1 MASTQELKDRVF
13 AEIDAR
19 GDEIVGVAREILA
32 HPEAG
37 YREVRTSKLVAKRLR
52 GLDISC
58 REGLALT
65 GVKGSLAGG
74 SSGPAIAVLGELDSL
89 LVNDHPHAD
98 SDTGAAHA
106 CGHHAQIGMML
117 GVATALKHS
126 GVMPELGG
134 QVTFMAVPA
143 EEFIEIEWRDEMRQQ
158 ARSSSLE
165 ASPSWC
171 GWASSTMLT
180 SPCWY
185 TAPPTRRTRCWA
197 WVAPT
202 MAWWPSGYSFWVAGP
217 MQGARLTWASTP

>member
-1 MASTQELKDRVF
+1 MASTQEIKDRVF

-19 GDEIVGVAREILA
+19 ADEIVGVAREILA

-37 YREVRTSKLVAKRLR
+37 YREVRTSQLVAERLR

-65 GVKGSLAGG
+65 GVKGSLSGG
-74 SSGPAIAVLGELDSL
+74 SEGPAIAVLGELDSL

-98 SDTGAAHA
+98 PGTGAAHA

-126 GVMPELGG
+126 GVMPDLGG
-134 QVTFMAVPA
+134 RVTFMAVPA

-158 ARSSSLE
+158 GKIEFLGGKPELGETGRV
-165 ASPSWC
+165 
-171 GWASSTMLT
+171 
-180 SPCWY
+180 
-185 TAPPTRRTRCWA
+185 RRRGRN
-197 WVAPT
+197 P
-202 MAWWPSGYSFWVAGP
+202 AG
-217 MQGARLTWASTP
+217 A